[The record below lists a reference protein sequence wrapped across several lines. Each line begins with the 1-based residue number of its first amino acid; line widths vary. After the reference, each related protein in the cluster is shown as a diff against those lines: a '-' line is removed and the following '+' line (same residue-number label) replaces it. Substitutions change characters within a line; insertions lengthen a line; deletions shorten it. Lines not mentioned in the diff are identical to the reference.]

1 MIDDTKE
8 SLAPINPGRPEKRH
22 LAQRLR
28 IVLIV
33 IIVLALILPGLVKVR
48 KMYHVVNCRL
58 NMIYNIHSAFKCYE
72 YDYKTYPLSNQWCDL
87 LCVHGDVAPKG
98 FYCPASDAVEGECTY
113 ALNKYLYESQPS
125 EQPQD
130 MVFLFETD
138 AGKDFGPRTESIQQR
153 AFYQHFSKEQ
163 DNRYEYLKDRKV
175 YPGRWNLV
183 GGPEMAT
190 TCYHGTCQVYL
201 RNGSVL
207 EVKKEDLPGLR
218 WKPDKMAD
226 PNEAKG

>member
-1 MIDDTKE
+1 M
-8 SLAPINPGRPEKRH
+8 
-22 LAQRLR
+22 
-28 IVLIV
+28 IV
-33 IIVLALILPGLVKVR
+33 IIVLALVLPGLVKVR

-72 YDYKTYPLSNQWCDL
+72 YDYKTYPLSDQWCDL

-113 ALNKYLYESQPS
+113 ALNRYLYESQPS

-138 AGKDFGPRTESIQQR
+138 AGKDSGPRTESIQQR
-153 AFYQHFSKEQ
+153 AFCQHFSKEQ

-175 YPGRWNLV
+175 YPRRWNLV
-183 GGPEMAT
+183 GGPEIAT
-190 TCYHGTCQVYL
+190 TGYHGTCQVYL

-218 WKPDKMAD
+218 WKPDTVVA
-226 PNEAKG
+226 PNKK